1 MPSIILIDVSL
12 KTMVISKTVNLSYRQ
27 ILLREARNFL
37 KAIHDIDNTEEI
49 ALVTFG
55 KGVTILSDFST
66 DYETMISKLPK
77 DEDIVDE
84 SGDFF
89 NAVYQAISMFIS
101 CWTSDTYG
109 KIFLLT
115 ATLWRGGEGY
125 VAKQCYPKF
134 ITSLFNKVNIKLCI
148 FCYSDFNH
156 YKLEPFYNEFVSAFQ
171 INGVVHHISLAKSE
185 IAVGILKKIVEIEF
199 RPFCATMACGTIK
212 CNVLLI
218 PPPQPLVV
226 TSEFKLQNTYK
237 FDSHLTIIGFAGDGD
252 FAMVPT
258 INSYLLLAASTNGCS
273 ELIPHF
279 CVLLRAALANK
290 KNFAICRVSEEW
302 YGLICCV
309 GNDRT
314 QLCLKCFP
322 PGKNPFP
329 WIGSFDELIPSG
341 MSEEIENIKRSV
353 KISKP
358 SYASR
363 SYTCWIDTNLMK
375 NDVLKLLKLER
386 KLPEKQVAFYQDLN
400 RFCQHALAIG
410 CAQFFQFLASTF
422 EKHAN
427 SVEMSDIQ
435 REHFNHYMAYLKL
448 TKSFERSPLI
458 PPFGSIQQANEG
470 EG

>member
-1 MPSIILIDVSL
+1 MPSIILVD
-12 KTMVISKTVNLSYRQ
+12 ISKKMEAISEARNLTHRQ
-27 ILLREARNFL
+27 ILLHEARNFL
-37 KAIHDIDNTEEI
+37 KAMHDIDNKEEI

-55 KGVTILSDFST
+55 KRVTILSDFST
-66 DYETMISKLPK
+66 DFEAMISKLPN
-77 DEDIVDE
+77 DEEIVGE
-84 SGDFF
+84 SGNFF
-89 NAVYQAISMFIS
+89 SAVYQAISMFIS

-109 KIFLLT
+109 KIFLFT
-115 ATLWRGGEGY
+115 ANPWLGGETY
-125 VAKQCYPKF
+125 FRKQSYPKF
-134 ITSLFNKVNIKLCI
+134 ITSLFDKVNIKLCI
-148 FCYSDFNH
+148 FCYSDFDD
-156 YKLEPFYNEFVSAFQ
+156 YIFECFYDEFVSAFQ
-171 INGVVHHISLAKSE
+171 INGVVHHISLAESE
-185 IAVGILKKIVEIEF
+185 IGVGILKKLVEIEF
-199 RPFCATMACGTIK
+199 RPFCAIMTCGTIN

-218 PPPQPLVV
+218 PPPQPLVI
-226 TSEFKLQNTYK
+226 TSEFGLKNTYK
-237 FDSHLTIIGFAGDGD
+237 FDSHLTIIGFAGDDD

-258 INSYLLLAASTNGCS
+258 INSYLLLAASPNECS
-273 ELIPHF
+273 ESIPHF
-279 CVLLRAALANK
+279 CVLLHAALANR

-302 YGLICCV
+302 YGMICCV

-314 QLCLKCFP
+314 QLCLRCFQ

-341 MSEEIENIKRSV
+341 MSENTENIRRNLKT
-353 KISKP
+353 SKP

-363 SYTCWIDTNLMK
+363 SYTCWIDSNLMK

-386 KLPEKQVAFYQDLN
+386 KLPDKEVAFYQDLN

-410 CAQFFQFLASTF
+410 CAQFFQFLANTF

-458 PPFGSIQQANEG
+458 PPFGSIQQANEA